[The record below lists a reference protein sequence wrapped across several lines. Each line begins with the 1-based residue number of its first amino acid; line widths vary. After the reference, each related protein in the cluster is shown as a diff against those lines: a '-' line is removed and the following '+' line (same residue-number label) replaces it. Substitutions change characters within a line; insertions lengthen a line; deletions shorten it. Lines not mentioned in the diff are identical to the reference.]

1 MKISLNDVVSNVI
14 LSSRSCSKYLENDGI
29 STRLL
34 LLRGF
39 DNEKLI
45 SYKDVKALKNN
56 IPSAGLALTII
67 KNFDEY
73 QYIICNYVPK
83 LKDNNLFKI
92 KFQKIRILVFL
103 FFYDLSSIFAETQK
117 PQLLERWIKE
127 ANRLLMETSQII
139 LDYRESLKD
148 ENINSNF
155 NSQIIVN
162 KNDKLKQ
169 DYFTYFDTDENKVDS
184 VLYSIYG
191 IESD

>member
-1 MKISLNDVVSNVI
+1 MKISLNDVISNVV
-14 LSSRSCSKYLENDGI
+14 LSSKSCSRYLENDGI

-45 SYKDVKALKNN
+45 SYTDVKKLKNV
-56 IPSAGLALTII
+56 IPSAGLALTIV

-83 LKDNNLFKI
+83 LKDNNFFKI

-103 FFYDLSSIFAETQK
+103 FFYDLSSIFTETQD
-117 PQLLERWIKE
+117 PQILEHWIKE
-127 ANRLLMETSQII
+127 SNKLLMETSQII

-148 ENINSNF
+148 ENFKSNF
-155 NSQIIVN
+155 NSPVIVN

-169 DYFTYFDTDENKVDS
+169 DYFAYFNTNEDKVDRI
-184 VLYSIYG
+184 LYSIYG
-191 IESD
+191 IE

>member
-1 MKISLNDVVSNVI
+1 MKISLNDVISNVI
-14 LSSRSCSKYLENDGI
+14 LSSKSCSKYLENDGI

-45 SYKDVKALKNN
+45 SYRDVKALKNN

-103 FFYDLSSIFAETQK
+103 FFYDLSSILAKTPE
-117 PQLLERWIKE
+117 PQTLEYWIKE

-148 ENINSNF
+148 ENINSNI
-155 NSQIIVN
+155 NSKIIVN

-169 DYFTYFDTDENKVDS
+169 DYFVYFDTNENKVDKL
-184 VLYSIYG
+184 LYSIYG
-191 IESD
+191 IESG